1 MNNKNKNNLNDWK
14 KSDSKAEHL
23 WALSEGYKSSYK
35 PDLEKGMARFRTQ
48 IKDAEAE
55 TQIIPIASS
64 RRSWLR
70 IAAAIVFVLGFSFVW
85 KNFMQDTAS
94 VGIAQAGETTALF
107 LEDGTKV
114 ILNQNSRLE
123 YPASFEGAKTRLVR
137 LIGEAHFE
145 VAHNPAQPFTI
156 ETPAS
161 KVTVLGT
168 SFNLRAYPNENFT
181 EVEVET
187 GKVEFISQS
196 NKDKIYLIAN
206 EKGTLKD
213 GKKLVKKVVLN
224 LNAQVWQTQK
234 LVLKKSDFSTA
245 ANLLERRFNVQI
257 ELAPKV
263 KDYQIT
269 MNIDKDSKIEDV
281 FALMER
287 THDVK
292 INKKANG
299 TFVIK

>member
-35 PDLEKGMARFRTQ
+35 PDLEKGMARFSTR

-85 KNFMQDTAS
+85 KNFMQDTIS
-94 VGIAQAGETTALF
+94 VGIAQVGETTELF
-107 LEDGTKV
+107 LVDGTKV
-114 ILNQNSRLE
+114 VLNQNSRLE
-123 YPASFEGAKTRLVR
+123 YPESFEGAKTRLVR

-145 VAHNPAQPFTI
+145 VAHNSAQPFII
-156 ETPAS
+156 ETPKS

-187 GKVEFISQS
+187 GKVEFKSQS

-206 EKGTLKD
+206 EKGTLEA
-213 GKKLVKKVVLN
+213 GKKLAKKEVLN

-234 LVLKKSDFSTA
+234 LVLKKSDFPTA

-269 MNIDKDSKIEDV
+269 MNIDKNSKIEDV